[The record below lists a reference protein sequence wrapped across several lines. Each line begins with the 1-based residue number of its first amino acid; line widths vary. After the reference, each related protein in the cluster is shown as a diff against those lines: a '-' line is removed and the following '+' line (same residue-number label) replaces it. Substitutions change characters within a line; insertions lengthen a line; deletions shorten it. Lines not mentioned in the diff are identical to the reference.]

1 MQLLLRRLGL
11 VQRAEAEL
19 EYERRHG
26 RQMTARAARTRIQ
39 QLHQY
44 GMISATSWEQLVPEL
59 DQRIAQ
65 YLDAQRDLLR
75 EHPALRAEELDDARR
90 EGLRAQRA
98 LLVTLLNDGVI
109 SEQVYAELLAEVDAA
124 LQGGRGNSGIS
135 ALASVAR
142 NTRE

>member
-26 RQMTARAARTRIQ
+26 RLMAVRAARTRIQ
-39 QLHQY
+39 QLHQH
-44 GMISATSWEQLVPEL
+44 GMISATTWERLAPEL
-59 DQRIAQ
+59 DRHIAQ

-75 EHPALRAEELDDARR
+75 EHPGLRAEELDDARR

-109 SEQVYAELLAEVDAA
+109 SEQVYDELLAEVDAA
-124 LQGGRGNSGIS
+124 LESGAGEAIAPS
-135 ALASVAR
+135 AP
-142 NTRE
+142 